1 MLRAVGVFGPVNG
14 LRAPHKNSSCKVQAG
29 DSANVDAG
37 LSKPFFGV
45 TRRPLTGLQSI
56 MYFCMTSLM
65 PSIPDTAVY
74 PGHCINGG
82 TFNANAPFGS
92 YKQSGNGR
100 EDGIHGFKQFLEFKL
115 LQLKSAAVC
124 TAATARQARNF

>member
-29 DSANVDAG
+29 DLANIDTG
-37 LSKPFFGV
+37 LSTPFFGII
-45 TRRPLTGLQSI
+45 RRSLTGLQSI

-65 PSIPDTAVY
+65 PSIPATAVY
-74 PGHCINGG
+74 PYHCINGG
-82 TFNANAPFGS
+82 TFNANVPFGG

-100 EDGIHGFKQFLEFKL
+100 ENGIHGSEQFLEFKL
-115 LQLKSAAVC
+115 LQLKSAAV
-124 TAATARQARNF
+124 